1 MVDVGK
7 GATFSGDMAQV
18 DLLGLDLD
26 LRAVAH
32 CTNSPLIALNVNKP
46 QITGMKCNEMKA
58 TGFKK
63 RENECD
69 EMT

>member
-32 CTNSPLIALNVNKP
+32 CTNSPLIALNVNKT
-46 QITGMKCNEMKA
+46 QITGMKCNEMK
-58 TGFKK
+58 GFKK
-63 RENECD
+63 RENERG